1 MLKHISI
8 VDDDAKI
15 TQFISTLVH
24 KWGYET
30 NQYTDVWSFLKKEH
44 DPQDVILLD
53 LCMPVLD
60 GVEVIRKLAE
70 NRCQAGLILMTGQ
83 DERILKSAQSLC
95 KEYQLHCLGGVAKPI
110 KIPRLKTLLS
120 GFSQFLPASVELQA
134 PSWSPTKQ
142 DLKQALENDELLL
155 HFQPQVDIK
164 SGLVNRVEALVRW
177 DHPVHGLI
185 YPDSFIA
192 LAEQEKL
199 IDQLSEKVIQMAIWE
214 GQQWWQ
220 KGKNIEISVN
230 ISAHNICN
238 FNFTENLINYF
249 QDHDIS
255 SSLISLEITES
266 QLMEKWS
273 ASLDSLTR
281 LRMKGFA
288 LSIDDFGT
296 GYSSFAHLHKI
307 PFSEI
312 KIDKSFV
319 MNMTKDSTANAI
331 VESCIMLSHKLNMTC
346 VAEGVESQQHLC
358 LLASMGCDMAQGY
371 YYARPMPGN
380 ELNSWLNL
388 HSRKAHY
395 G

>member
-8 VDDDAKI
+8 VDDDAQI
-15 TQFISTLVH
+15 ARFIGTLAN
-24 KWGYET
+24 KWGYKSE
-30 NQYTDVWSFLKKEH
+30 QYTDVLSFLKKEY

-53 LCMPVLD
+53 LCMPILD
-60 GVEVIRKLAE
+60 GVEVILQLAQKE
-70 NRCQAGLILMTGQ
+70 CRAGLILMTGQ
-83 DERILKSAQSLC
+83 DERILKSAQTLC
-95 KEYQLHCLGGVAKPI
+95 KEYQLHCLGGVTKPI
-110 KIPRLKTLLS
+110 KVPRLKTLLS
-120 GFSQFLPASVELQA
+120 GFSQFLPKKVDPQP
-134 PSWSPTKQ
+134 PSWVPTKQ
-142 DLKQALENDELLL
+142 DLQQALDNNELLL

-177 DHPVHGLI
+177 HHPTHGLI

-199 IDQLSEKVIQMAIWE
+199 IDQLSERVIQMAIWE
-214 GQQWWQ
+214 GQKWWQ
-220 KGKNIEISVN
+220 QGRNIEISVN

-238 FNFTENLINYF
+238 FSFPEYLINYF
-249 QDHDIS
+249 QSHDLPP
-255 SSLISLEITES
+255 SLISLEITES
-266 QLMEKWS
+266 QLMEKWG
-273 ASLDSLTR
+273 ASLDTLTR

-319 MNMTKDSTANAI
+319 MNMTTDSTAKAI

-371 YYARPMPGN
+371 YFARPMPAN
-380 ELNSWLNL
+380 ELTTWLNRQ
-388 HSRKAHY
+388 SREAHY